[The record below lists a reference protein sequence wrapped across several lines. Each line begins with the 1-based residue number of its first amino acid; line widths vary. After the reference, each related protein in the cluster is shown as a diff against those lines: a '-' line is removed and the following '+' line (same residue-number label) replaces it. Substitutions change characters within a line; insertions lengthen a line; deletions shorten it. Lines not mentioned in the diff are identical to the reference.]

1 MIADKITHGSFQAAE
16 TEVVVRFMEERT
28 RKVKGSGIP
37 LRGQPVD
44 DGAGDRDA
52 GVRP

>member
-1 MIADKITHGSFQAAE
+1 LPVADDPTPGIIDADLDAD
-16 TEVVVRFMEERT
+16 VVVPDGETAPPR
-28 RKVKGSGIP
+28 
-37 LRGQPVD
+37 PVD